1 MFMNHLSGG
10 LRGIRLR
17 GRLLTA
23 FLLMSVLITLCG
35 FAGLTF
41 VNRIGSTVE
50 VATGVA
56 APLANDSA
64 ALLAGARR
72 AREVLRAALDS
83 TAVTASSQGIAEIA
97 RIESDSRAGIERM
110 NALIARASLE
120 LKVDNVTASLSAFA
134 DEARKILKADSLY
147 DAKLVDLDRRFKSFE
162 TNRNELEPLLAKL
175 AAANEATM
183 GLREDSTKTLINS
196 GNAKIDDF
204 GAALDETFTNAYPNV
219 KDAYKLLRNVVELQ
233 ELARGHMS
241 ATDDAGLKSIEQ
253 RAEKLLKASIA
264 LHRRVATR
272 LKEADLKAES
282 TRVSEGFNRAGALLL
297 GDGGAFAA
305 RRAALSDQ
313 QQLESLKAALSK
325 ADQGYMTALGTVD
338 EVTRRLSD
346 GAKSAAA
353 NSISEASWS
362 LSLIILAGTI
372 AGLVLGIL
380 VAQAIVKPMGRL
392 TTAIQGLARGERD
405 IVVPERLQ
413 RDEIGEIGDTLAVFK
428 ASMIEADR
436 FRGEQETQKQRSAQE
451 GHRAMLDLAAKFEA
465 SVGGIV
471 EGVVAKATELQGTAQ
486 AMAATAEETSR
497 QSTAVAAT
505 SVQTTQSVQ
514 IVATATD
521 ELSAAS
527 REIAE
532 QVTQSGGLIDEAV
545 QQANVSN
552 EQVKGLT
559 AAAER
564 IGDVV
569 KTIAA
574 IAEQTNLL
582 ALNATIE
589 AARAGDAGRG
599 FAVVASEVKSLATA
613 TAKATDEVGVQI
625 RAIQEAA
632 QSSAQSI
639 EDIAR
644 MIGKV
649 NVTATAIASAVEEQS
664 VAMQEITNHV
674 QQAAHGT
681 HQVSDNISSVSQAAR
696 DTGAAAAEVLASA
709 NEFGKNGS
717 ALKNQVDAFLR
728 EVRAA

>member
-1 MFMNHLSGG
+1 MFMNHLCGG

-23 FLLMSVLITLCG
+23 FLLMSVLIGLCG

-83 TAVTASSQGIAEIA
+83 TAETASSKGIEEIA

-346 GAKSAAA
+346 GAKSAAG

-362 LSLIILAGTI
+362 LSLIILAGII
-372 AGLVLGIL
+372 AGLMLGFL
-380 VAQAIVKPMGRL
+380 VSQAIVKPMGRL

>member
-23 FLLMSVLITLCG
+23 FLLMSVLIGLCG

-83 TAVTASSQGIAEIA
+83 TAETASSQGIAEIA
-97 RIESDSRAGIERM
+97 RIESNLRAGIERM
-110 NALIARASLE
+110 NALIARTSLD
-120 LKVDNVTASLSAFA
+120 LKVDNVTASLGAFA

-380 VAQAIVKPMGRL
+380 VSQAIVKPMGRL

-428 ASMIEADR
+428 ANMIEADR

-559 AAAER
+559 AAAEK

>member
-1 MFMNHLSGG
+1 MSMSHLSGG

-23 FLLMSVLITLCG
+23 FLLMSVLIGLCG
-35 FAGLTF
+35 LAGLTF

-64 ALLAGARR
+64 GLLAGAQR
-72 AREVLRAALDS
+72 AREALRVALDS
-83 TAVTASSQGIAEIA
+83 THETASSQGIEEIA
-97 RIESDSRAGIERM
+97 RVESDSRAGIERM
-110 NALIARASLE
+110 RVLIARASLE
-120 LKVDNVTASLSAFA
+120 LKVDHVTASLSAFS
-134 DEARKILKADSLY
+134 DEARKILEADRLH
-147 DAKLVDLDRRFKSFE
+147 DAKLLNLELRFKSFE
-162 TNRNELEPLLAKL
+162 TNRNELEASLAKL

-183 GLREDSTKTLINS
+183 GLREDSTKALINS
-196 GNAKIDDF
+196 GSAKIDDF
-204 GAALDETFTNAYPNV
+204 GEALDETFTNAYPNV
-219 KDAYKLLRNVVELQ
+219 KDAYKLIRNVVELQ

-241 ATDDAGLKSIEQ
+241 ATDEAGLKSIEQ
-253 RAEKLLKASIA
+253 RAEKLLKASLA
-264 LHRRVATR
+264 LHRRFATR
-272 LKEADLKAES
+272 LKDADLKAES
-282 TRVSEGFNRAGALLL
+282 TRIGEGFNRAGALLS

-313 QQLESLKAALSK
+313 RQLESLKVALSK
-325 ADQGYMTALGTVD
+325 ADHGYVTALGTVD

-362 LSLIILAGTI
+362 LSLIIVAGTI
-372 AGLVLGIL
+372 AALVLGIL
-380 VAQAIVKPMGRL
+380 VSQAIVKPMARL
-392 TTAIQGLARGERD
+392 TTAIQGLARGELD
-405 IVVPERLQ
+405 IVVPERRQ
-413 RDEIGEIGDTLAVFK
+413 RDEIREIGDTLVVFK
-428 ASMIEADR
+428 ANMIEADR
-436 FRGEQETQKQRSAQE
+436 LRGEQETQRQRMQQE
-451 GHRAMLDLAAKFEA
+451 GRRAMLDLAAKFEA

-552 EQVKGLT
+552 EQMKGLT

-574 IAEQTNLL
+574 IAGQTNLL

-589 AARAGDAGRG
+589 SARAGDAGRG
-599 FAVVASEVKSLATA
+599 FAVVASEVKALATE
-613 TAKATDEVGVQI
+613 TAKATDEIGVQI

-632 QSSAQSI
+632 QTSAGSI
-639 EDIAR
+639 EGIAR

-664 VAMQEITNHV
+664 VAMREITSHV
-674 QQAAHGT
+674 QQAAQGT

-709 NEFGKNGS
+709 NEFGENGS
-717 ALKNQVDAFLR
+717 ALKDQVDAFLR
-728 EVRAA
+728 ELRVA